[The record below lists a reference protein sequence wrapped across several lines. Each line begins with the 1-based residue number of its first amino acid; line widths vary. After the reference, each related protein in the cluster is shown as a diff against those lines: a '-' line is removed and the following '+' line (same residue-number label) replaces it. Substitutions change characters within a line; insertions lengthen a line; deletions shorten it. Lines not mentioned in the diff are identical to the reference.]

1 MKPRLR
7 IPRQIRTGA
16 LAASSPGARLRCA
29 VLASTGREWVAADLA
44 SGALLRNRAGGPVAS
59 PAAHRPLQVADVVVG
74 ATTEAPDPARPEAV
88 ELAEAGPALG
98 TLSRRRA
105 RRLLRRLAAPERAG
119 VPLLGRWGP
128 SVALEE
134 LDGTVPSVVLVGL
147 AAGAV
152 ELAVGPDG
160 EVACWLRW
168 SGVRQ
173 SLPLADPAAVAALTD
188 SGGRLRARAVE
199 EVLGFSPGYA
209 VVALAE
215 VRAGYVPK
223 VVLSLLPA

>member
-7 IPRQIRTGA
+7 IPRQIRTGT
-16 LAASSPGARLRCA
+16 LAASSPGDRLRCA
-29 VLASTGREWVAADLA
+29 VLASTGHEWVGADLA
-44 SGALLRNRAGGPVAS
+44 SGALVRNRAGGPVPGPTAL
-59 PAAHRPLQVADVVVG
+59 RPLQVADVVIG
-74 ATTEAPDPARPEAV
+74 TTAEAPDPARPEAV

-119 VPLLGRWGP
+119 APLLGRWGP

-134 LDGTVPSVVLVGL
+134 LDGAVPSVVLVGL
-147 AAGAV
+147 APGAV

-160 EVACWLRW
+160 EPVCWLRW
-168 SGVRQ
+168 AGVRQ
-173 SLPLADPAAVAALTD
+173 SLPLADPAAETALGQT
-188 SGGRLRARAVE
+188 GGRLRPRAVE
-199 EVLGFSPGYA
+199 EALGLTPGYA

-223 VVLSLLPA
+223 VVLALLPG